1 MTIRRALRLSTLL
14 SCMVASLFYA
24 KAQNASG
31 TANAATNVSVVAPPS
46 ANTDTKPD
54 TKNIRF
60 QFDGVPYKT
69 VVERFAQMAGKPLL
83 VDIDLEGTLR
93 YSDPEPYDY
102 QEALDTLNLIL
113 SMKDATLVEQD
124 RYLRLLPLSK
134 LKQTPLKILRN
145 LEEKGD
151 VRPGEIVTV
160 ALNFKNLDPN
170 EIAQSTTTMLSNAG
184 SIFPMGRGKG
194 ILVTDRIENIERIEK
209 LLTLA
214 DVAPQAAR
222 QMRTF
227 NIVSASGPVLT
238 DLINRTF
245 GIATA
250 PVRSRYNQEKNSY
263 MPLPPSPEDYVTAV
277 WDEASRT
284 MVVFGPTER
293 VDLAE
298 QLINRFESKEGVA
311 PTDVRIFY
319 PVEMSATELAT
330 MIRQTVTGVANPGE
344 PPASAATKARLVVDT
359 RLNRLIVTTPV
370 AGQMETIQKVIEKV
384 DSSSLGNDAAGS
396 SDMRIY
402 YPKFT
407 KPTELAGFIRQSVSG
422 IATPDERISN
432 KARLVVDEK
441 QGRLLVISGDPEQL
455 AIIDKVVQK
464 LDTDGERPEI
474 VTDTKI
480 FYPRQMSPD
489 ELATM
494 VRQMVNGVAAQ
505 GENDP
510 QKAKMIVDPKLNRLV
525 VMSANQKLLSEIQS
539 AVDTIDTAG
548 TDDKD
553 WTENENTIG
562 KSELRVY
569 YPQYVTPKELSDF
582 LNQAVSGIA
591 APGEKAS
598 NRARLIV
605 DTKLNRLLV
614 ISGDPEQL
622 TIIDKAVK
630 KLDTAG
636 ERPQLEMDTKIFYPR
651 RMTPEELATMVR
663 QMVNGI
669 AAQGENDP
677 QKAKLIVDPKL
688 ERLVVMSANQK
699 LMGEIQAAI
708 DKVDA
713 YETGTNEQP
722 ENGEDQANL
731 EKNETCV
738 VRLEYAVAAELGN
751 LIQTTFND
759 RRSGLRV
766 LTDERS
772 NSLVL
777 NGKAGVLKAVREV
790 IKDLDVESSSV
801 TGRQIRFIDVQ
812 GDPQHISNLAMQL
825 LMEQNRSEWAGKS
838 IQERRR
844 QMQQRADAPRIIP
857 EPYTGRVIVCGT
869 DEEQERIKKIIDELD
884 LQTGGSTGVKVF
896 PLHSHTLGTDSNPYE
911 FASVI
916 RNYLNTYKGKRRGG
930 PQPSVFVDGHSNSLV
945 VCGSASDIQQAAT
958 LIETLDVDQEREPRI
973 VKVFNV
979 RTREYSAFRELNT
992 NLMTLYREHLKSNP
1006 ELGSVNA
1013 VFLPSYEDSKLTI
1026 SASESQMKVIEDLFT
1041 LLHGTVAKA
1050 DKEFRQFKIKD
1061 GDLGMVSG
1069 LLRMALNQQRGRFR
1083 ERPWI
1088 DEDWSNHKIYVYA
1101 SPEDL
1106 ETAEKLINDFDA
1118 VGAGSNREI
1127 RVFNTKVYDVWD
1139 FSDNVRRLYTDQVK
1153 SSKGK
1158 GGIDAQFIPDYTG
1171 RLFVS
1176 ADQSQM
1182 PMIEKIVETLDQE
1195 RTIES
1200 SLRIFRL
1207 KQADVRN
1214 IYPVVQHVTYNREGP
1229 RSRGVRPLVTM
1240 DVNRNAIIFYGK
1252 NSDLEQ
1258 VQMIIEKLDTAEL
1271 QQEREMKTYRITS
1284 RNVNEQMNRIRTLY
1298 MDQIKAKPDMGVA
1311 DAVFLPDNENGRM
1324 MVAASKEQLEL
1335 IDSIINSMEDKS
1347 ALPDMQLHL
1356 LKLKHG
1362 NNVEIA
1368 NALGYVVRSR
1378 RAQRPGYAPWI
1389 APETKTGGIYVFGLA
1404 EDIEYAEQ
1412 LIKEFDSMSDGM
1424 QRILCTY
1431 EIQHANMTLFANNVR
1446 ALYQDQMKDKG
1457 GAGVADAYIFGD
1469 DYSGKLIVG
1478 IRESQKEMLDEI
1490 VKTFKEKSEA
1500 AEPAV
1505 KTFIVKSVRPSQ
1517 LAAVLNSVV
1526 LSKASRTSIATR
1538 IIPDDQNNKVVI
1550 SGNTGEVE
1558 RVSKL
1563 IEELDVPEVRDAR
1576 QLKMFDV
1583 KTWDVWSYS
1592 QRVQQLYRDQV
1603 KGLTDAGPADAL
1615 ILPDDYSGRLIVASS
1630 EKQMDLIE
1638 NIMKTLE
1645 AELPERQLEM
1655 RTYKLENI
1663 YVSQA
1668 VRTVNTLMDG
1678 AGMRRY
1684 GWGGG
1689 RNNREALSITSDE
1702 KNNSLIVM
1710 GSPSRL
1716 ALLENILKAID
1727 QKPEK
1732 PDREVRFYTLVN
1744 ADALDVE
1751 LRLDELFNDK
1761 NRPEEAIF
1769 ESDLLSNTL
1778 TVVAR
1783 EKDFEEIESMIE
1795 KMDNVA
1801 RDLTEIVRLIPITT
1815 MPVDQIAEILVNIYP
1830 QVSPSELEIVDK
1842 LPPRSHD
1849 SNVGK
1854 NGFKVQTQEERDAQK
1869 AAEAEVRPEDL
1880 KITLAVDT
1888 KANTLLVSGPSF
1900 EVDRIRS
1907 LISQLQGS
1915 FNKGDSEI
1923 RMFKLKEADPVLLA
1937 RTLTELF
1944 RNPSANGTNAQ
1955 AERRRN
1961 QQNGAGQQQQ
1971 GQPPGAQQRPP
1982 EGGQPGGLPPV
1993 PRAIIVPETRTH
2005 SLLIRTS
2012 QADFFVIESLI
2023 KQLDEEGLDSLLE
2036 CKVIEVKNANP
2047 NQLLR
2052 IVNQAVTQ
2060 LQTVRPGDVVAATAD
2075 MRTRSIC
2082 VIARD
2087 TMMKRIEQI
2096 IAQLDVETDTAEMDV
2111 KVYPLKYVSGAQMG
2125 VLLQN
2130 MFNANAVTFRPG
2142 IGMQQSPVQRLKLKK
2157 ETGEDVSLDLNQP
2170 IRVIN
2175 DTTSAGINRVIV
2187 AVPKVNIEALD
2198 ELVHQLDRE
2207 LPADMNGVRIVNLK
2221 NAEASVLVAS
2231 LQRLMNERVRRGQTE
2246 EIRSVVMADTRSNSL
2261 ILGGSNANMQLME
2274 DLARE
2279 LDSAESALM
2288 NNIRMIPLEHATA
2301 QRLGTTLTTLFQR
2314 RAMTGGARNRAVIM
2328 PDARSNSLLVAASDE
2343 DNRLVDELLKKLDQ
2357 PLDNPNLEPEV
2368 LVLTQNDSTRLA
2380 ATIRNVFAAR
2390 LQALSQAGVQPDP
2403 QDRVSVD
2410 ADILSNSLIVTASK
2424 ENLQVVRDLVSKL
2437 DQEPTAAGMIETLH
2451 LNHAD
2456 VQRVATM
2463 LRTLVQQGVYRP
2475 GSSSMGRRGGG
2486 REAFSVIPDI
2496 PSNSLI
2502 ISASPENMALAKE
2515 LVSEVDTPEN
2525 QALIDVKTYP
2535 LKHARVGTLVTTLN
2549 SFFQSKSTAET
2560 RAGVRER
2567 AMPVTIAAD
2576 ERSNVLLVTAGK
2588 EDAELL
2594 EKMLVELDVKDANSR
2609 MNFNIYPLTNATA
2622 SKMQMTL
2629 QRLFQNRPARAR
2641 GTPADPITIVAD
2653 AWANALIIGTSPDDE
2668 EMVQSLIAK
2677 LDKPESDALKVHVFP
2692 MAHADARRV
2701 ATTVQAL
2708 LRGQQG
2714 GFGFGGAAGPTV
2726 SADER
2731 INAIIV
2737 SAGESDIKR
2746 LEELIQ
2752 KLDTEQVA
2760 RINEIRIFPLT
2771 FARAAEL
2778 STILNSVLNTNPRN
2792 LTETSTARQSLLQFI
2807 TQTPDG
2813 ENLVS
2818 SALKEGILITP
2829 DPRSNS
2835 LVVSAPVDYMEFLDS
2850 MIKRMDQSSPQEA
2863 KIQIFSLKNAD
2874 ARQMAQVLTALF
2886 RLQAAGGAAAQRSV
2900 EYTLVKPMSD
2910 AIKEMNEAE
2919 GVSTESDAKSK
2930 AVVGSAEQYA
2940 LTVTIDLRT
2949 NTVLVGGTD
2958 HYVSLASDIITTLDA
2973 HPAQERTAK
2982 VYRLRNSRAQEME
2995 TAMRTFLQ
3003 QDLNRTISILGQSAA
3018 GAAQTI
3024 LDREVSIVAETVSNA
3039 LLISASPRYIK
3050 EVEALIEELD
3060 QPQPQVLI
3068 QVVLAEVTLDSTT
3081 ELGVEWKYVDSA
3093 GGTPFSVGTDLGV
3106 EDALKSAGG
3115 FGAAVSGSKVNF
3127 LLRALQEDGRLEV
3140 LSCPQILTADNVEAN
3155 INIGERIPIITD
3167 TQYNSLGNPIS
3178 TYAYQDVGVMLTV
3191 TPRISPDGTVKMDVN
3206 PEVSQLTSN
3215 EIQIS
3220 RDVSIPIIAQRTA
3233 NTTVS
3238 VQSGESVLIG
3248 GLISTVDD
3256 SRTKKVPWIGNIPVL
3271 GALFR
3276 SKKFESDRKELL
3288 IVLTPQVV
3296 MPSKLTTT
3304 NIVDIM
3310 DMTKDGFKDSI
3321 LESDLNRD
3329 PLQQKVLKKV
3339 LPEQD
3344 TDTNAVGDG
3353 SEEKKESQ
3361 KTIKRK
3367 NYTKELLIDP

>member
-1 MTIRRALRLSTLL
+1 
-14 SCMVASLFYA
+14 MVASLVYA

-31 TANAATNVSVVAPPS
+31 TANAATNVSVVSPQPAV
-46 ANTDTKPD
+46 TDTKPD

-83 VDIDLEGTLR
+83 VDIELEGTLR

-124 RYLRLLPLSK
+124 RYLRLMPLSK

-145 LEEKGD
+145 LEERGD

-194 ILVTDRIENIERIEK
+194 ILVTDRVENIERIEK

-214 DVAPQAAR
+214 DVAPQAER

-319 PVEMSATELAT
+319 PVEMSAAELAT
-330 MIRQTVTGVANPGE
+330 MVRQTVSGVAMPGE
-344 PPASAATKARLVVDT
+344 GPAASATKARLVVDS

-370 AGQMETIQKVIEKV
+370 AGQMETIEKVIEKV
-384 DSSSLGNDAAGS
+384 DSASAGNDTAGS

-407 KPTELAGFIRQSVSG
+407 KPAELAGFIRQSVSG
-422 IATPDERISN
+422 IAAPDERISN

-474 VTDTKI
+474 ITDTKI
-480 FYPRQMSPD
+480 FYPRQMSPE
-489 ELATM
+489 ELSAM
-494 VRQMVNGVAAQ
+494 IRQMVNGIAAPN
-505 GENDP
+505 ENDP

-539 AVDTIDTAG
+539 AVDTIDTTGA
-548 TDDKD
+548 DDNKD
-553 WTENENTIG
+553 WTESENVIG
-562 KSELRVY
+562 NSEMRVY
-569 YPQYVTPKELSDF
+569 YPQYITPTELSNF

-598 NRARLIV
+598 NRTRLIV

-614 ISGDPEQL
+614 ISGDSEQL
-622 TIIDKAVK
+622 AIIDKAVK

-636 ERPQLEMDTKIFYPR
+636 ERPRLEMDTKIFYPR
-651 RMTPEELATMVR
+651 RMTPEELSAMVR
-663 QMVNGI
+663 QMVSGI
-669 AAQGENDP
+669 AAPNENDP

-699 LMGEIQAAI
+699 LMNEIQTAI

-713 YETGTNEQP
+713 YEPGTADQISD
-722 ENGEDQANL
+722 GEDLANL

-738 VRLEYAVAAELGN
+738 IRLEYAVAAELGN

-790 IKDLDVESSSV
+790 VKDLDVESSSV

-857 EPYTGRVIVCGT
+857 EPYTGRVIICGT
-869 DEEQERIKKIIDELD
+869 DEEQEKIKKIIEEID
-884 LQTGGSTGVKVF
+884 LQTGGSTGIKVF
-896 PLHSHTLGTDSNPYE
+896 HLHGHTLGSDGGNPYE

-958 LIETLDVDQEREPRI
+958 LIETLDVDQEKEPRI

-979 RTREYSAFRELNT
+979 RTREYSAFRELNS

-1006 ELGSVNA
+1006 ELGAVNA

-1026 SASESQMKVIEDLFT
+1026 SATDAQMKVIEELFT
-1041 LLHGTVAKA
+1041 LLHGTTPKSE
-1050 DKEFRQFKIKD
+1050 KEFRQFKIKG
-1061 GDLGMVSG
+1061 GDIGMVSG
-1069 LLRMALNQQRGRFR
+1069 LLRMALTQKSRFR
-1083 ERPWI
+1083 ERLWI
-1088 DEDWSNHKIYVYA
+1088 DEDWSNHSIYVYA

-1106 ETAEKLINDFDA
+1106 ETAEKLITQFDE

-1139 FSDNVRRLYTDQVK
+1139 FTDNVRRLYRDQVQ
-1153 SSKGK
+1153 STKGK

-1171 RLFVS
+1171 RIFVS

-1252 NSDLEQ
+1252 NADLEQ
-1258 VQMIIEKLDTAEL
+1258 VQMIIERLDTAEM

-1298 MDQIKAKPDMGVA
+1298 MDQIKAKPDLGVA

-1389 APETKTGGIYVFGLA
+1389 SPETKTGGIYVFGLA

-1431 EIQHANMTLFANNVR
+1431 EVQHANMTLFANNVR
-1446 ALYQDQMKDKG
+1446 ALYQNQMKDKG
-1457 GAGVADAYIFGD
+1457 GVGVADAYIFGD

-1478 IRESQKEMLDEI
+1478 IRESQKEMMDEI
-1490 VKTFKEKSEA
+1490 VQTFKDKSEA
-1500 AEPAV
+1500 SEPTV

-1517 LAAVLNSVV
+1517 LATVLNSVV
-1526 LSKASRTSIATR
+1526 FSKTSRTSIATR
-1538 IIPDDQNNKVVI
+1538 ILPDDQNNKVVI

-1630 EKQMDLIE
+1630 EKQMELIE

-1678 AGMRRY
+1678 AGMRRF

-1716 ALLENILKAID
+1716 AMLENILKTID
-1727 QKPEK
+1727 QKSEK

-1761 NRPEEAIF
+1761 SRPEEAIF

-1830 QVSPSELEIVDK
+1830 QVSPSELEVVDK

-1907 LISQLQGS
+1907 LITQLQGS

-1944 RNPSANGTNAQ
+1944 RNPSANGANAQ

-1961 QQNGAGQQQQ
+1961 PQAQGQGQQQ
-1971 GQPPGAQQRPP
+1971 GQPGAQPHP

-2023 KQLDEEGLDSLLE
+2023 KQLDEEGIDSLLQ
-2036 CKVIEVKNANP
+2036 CKVIELKNANP
-2047 NQLLR
+2047 TQILR
-2052 IVNQAVTQ
+2052 IVNQAVAQ
-2060 LQTVRPGDVVAATAD
+2060 FKTVRPGDMVAVTAD
-2075 MRTRSIC
+2075 ERTRSLC

-2087 TMMKRIEQI
+2087 TMMERVEQI
-2096 IAQLDVETDTAEMDV
+2096 VAQLDVETDTSEMDV

-2125 VLLQN
+2125 TLLQN
-2130 MFNANAVTFRPG
+2130 MFNANAGVFRPG
-2142 IGMQQSPVQRLKLKK
+2142 IGMQPSSVQRLKLKK
-2157 ETGEDVSLDLNQP
+2157 ETGEDVSLDLNKP

-2187 AVPKVNIEALD
+2187 AVPKVNVEALD
-2198 ELVHQLDRE
+2198 ALVHELDRE

-2328 PDARSNSLLVAASDE
+2328 PDARSNSLLVAANDE
-2343 DNRLVDELLKKLDQ
+2343 DNRLIDDLLKKLDQ

-2368 LVLTQNDSTRLA
+2368 LMLTQNDSTRLA
-2380 ATIRNVFAAR
+2380 ATVRNVFAAR

-2475 GSSSMGRRGGG
+2475 GSSTMGRRGGG

-2496 PSNSLI
+2496 PSNTLI

-2515 LVSEVDTPEN
+2515 LISEVDTAEN
-2525 QALIDVKTYP
+2525 QALIDVKTYV
-2535 LKHARVGTLVTTLN
+2535 LKHARVGSLVTTLN
-2549 SFFQSKSTAET
+2549 SFFQAKSAAET

-2576 ERSNVLLVTAGK
+2576 ERANVLLVTAGK
-2588 EDAELL
+2588 EDTELL

-2609 MNFNIYPLTNATA
+2609 MNFNIYTLTNATA

-2629 QRLFQNRPARAR
+2629 QRLFQNRPAKAR

-2668 EMVQSLIAK
+2668 EMVQSLITK

-2746 LEELIQ
+2746 LEELVQ

-2792 LTETSTARQSLLQFI
+2792 LTETSAARQSLLQFI
-2807 TQTPDG
+2807 TRTPEG

-2850 MIKRMDQSSPQEA
+2850 MIKSMDQSSPQEA

-2910 AIKEMNEAE
+2910 AVKEMNEAE
-2919 GVSTESDAKSK
+2919 GGSSENEKSK

-2949 NTVLVGGTD
+2949 NTVLVGGTE
-2958 HYVSLASDIITTLDA
+2958 HYVSLASDIISTLDA

-3024 LDREVSIVAETVSNA
+3024 LDREVSIVAETVSNS
-3039 LLISASPRYIK
+3039 LLISASPRYIG

-3093 GGTPFSVGTDLGV
+3093 GGTPFSLGTDFGV
-3106 EDALKSAGG
+3106 DDALKSAGG
-3115 FGAAVSGSKVNF
+3115 FGAAVAGSKVNF

-3140 LSCPQILTADNVEAN
+3140 LSCPQILTGDNVEAN

-3167 TQYNSLGNPIS
+3167 TQYNSVGNPIS
-3178 TYAYQDVGVMLTV
+3178 TYAYQDIGVILTV

-3215 EIQIS
+3215 EIKIS
-3220 RDVSIPIIAQRTA
+3220 SDVSIPIIAQRTA

-3256 SRTKKVPWIGNIPVL
+3256 SRTKKVPWIGNIPVI

-3296 MPSKLTTT
+3296 MPSKLNTT

-3310 DMTKDGFKDSI
+3310 DMTKEGFKDSI

-3329 PLQQKVLKKV
+3329 PLQQKVLEKI

-3344 TDTNAVGDG
+3344 ADPNAVED
-3353 SEEKKESQ
+3353 ETKEKKKSNR
-3361 KTIKRK
+3361 TIKRE